1 MSTDHDTTIDAAGIE
16 EIVAE
21 IWESMLGL
29 TIEPAEA
36 VSDGGRELRAAV
48 QITGGWE
55 GAFIIECP
63 EASARAFTAAMLGE
77 DDPDGLDQAEV
88 HDVMGELANMAGGN
102 LKAIVAADSRLSLPT
117 VTAGRDLDLNVLGAS
132 ELVRSRFAADGSPFT
147 VVVVARSA

>member
-1 MSTDHDTTIDAAGIE
+1 MTTDNEPTIDAAGVE
-16 EIVAE
+16 SIVAE
-21 IWESMLGL
+21 IWESMLG
-29 TIEPAEA
+29 IPVEA
-36 VSDGGRELRAAV
+36 TDATYDPGRELRAAV

-63 EASARAFTAAMLGE
+63 ELSARAFTAAMLGE
-77 DDPDGLDQAEV
+77 DDLGALDPTEIL
-88 HDVMGELANMAGGN
+88 DVVGELANMAGGN

-132 ELVRSRFAADGSPFT
+132 EVVRSRFVADGSPFT

>member
-1 MSTDHDTTIDAAGIE
+1 MTTENDSTIDAAGVE
-16 EIVAE
+16 AIVAE

-29 TIEPAEA
+29 PVEAADAIAEA
-36 VSDGGRELRAAV
+36 GREMRAAV

-77 DDPDGLDQAEV
+77 DDPDSIETAEV
-88 HDVMGELANMAGGN
+88 HDVIGELANMAGGN

-132 ELVRSRFAADGSPFT
+132 ELVRSHLVAGGSRFS

>member
-1 MSTDHDTTIDAAGIE
+1 MSTDNTTIDAEGVE
-16 EIVAE
+16 QIVAE

-29 TIEPAEA
+29 PIAA
-36 VSDGGRELRAAV
+36 ADVVSEGGRELRAAV
-48 QITGGWE
+48 QITGGWD
-55 GAFIIECP
+55 GAFIIELP

-77 DDPDGLDQAEV
+77 DDPDALDAAEV
-88 HDVMGELANMAGGN
+88 HDVVGELANMAGGN
-102 LKAIVAADSRLSLPT
+102 LKSIVAADSRLSLPT